1 MTGCVSYMFD
11 TKGMIVIERTPALTE
26 DEVTEYAIE
35 AGADDVVTSEDAFEV
50 YTSVVAFSEARKL
63 LEEHGLTFLQAEITQ
78 IPQSKITLPED
89 KLELFLKMLDKL
101 EENDDVQNVY
111 HNVELPEDEEE
122 D

>member
-1 MTGCVSYMFD
+1 M
-11 TKGMIVIERTPALTE
+11 IERTPALTE